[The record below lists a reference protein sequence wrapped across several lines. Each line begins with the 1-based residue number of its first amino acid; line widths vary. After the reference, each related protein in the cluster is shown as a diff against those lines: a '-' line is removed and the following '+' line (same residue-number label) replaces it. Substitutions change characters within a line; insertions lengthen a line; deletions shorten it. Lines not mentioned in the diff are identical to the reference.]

1 MKKKTLLLA
10 LIPALLLAP
19 SCSATKNTGGMKA
32 NDVIIKNE
40 NTNDKYGDSPVMLKA
55 DRHNVV
61 NTAAADDVAVSTSD
75 VDGDLI
81 LSFAISESLESELL
95 AAGVETVSVFYGYVP
110 YEQDSASNDVVLE
123 RGTEVTYE
131 LSKGRVIRLII
142 KDRGTADYADKK
154 YQGVLAYTLNEVQY
168 VSNTKSISQ
177 TYDMITDDVTN
188 NLLARYN
195 FEKTVEETG
204 DNKYQ
209 DKKTYKLTG
218 KADKY
223 TGVRVTTTQ
232 LKGNLAGAKLSFTC
246 KTENAKSS
254 CLLFKL
260 TDEVGNNLS
269 GAANVSDA
277 TCAPEIES
285 VGVSKNDLGDGWYK
299 FTIDFSTAFAA
310 MQSVQMLPATHPE
323 FVFTSA
329 TKTVV
334 PVVYIA
340 DVQLSYPQKATLAQP
355 NVTLQDKTITWNKVK
370 NAESYSVYVDGTLM
384 STYTNSNELTYTD
397 THTDSGGYEMK
408 VVANPSDKGYFY
420 ESSASVFSKIVDES
434 LEADDISNKI
444 SNNYGT
450 VISDNYDAFYTGS
463 HSKQIAI
470 ASSGAINVQASD
482 LGGIE
487 GKQLTY
493 YIQVT
498 NTDYI
503 TASYIHFTFQYYNTA
518 NAKVGNAVT
527 NYVNFGS
534 TSAHPDKLGTSE
546 RIEGSN
552 WVRCTVRLDDPQFD
566 KDDKNPFKQEVG
578 GYEQVKYVRISIP
591 ERCTFNLDAM
601 TVSDTPTD

>member
-1 MKKKTLLLA
+1 MNNA
-10 LIPALLLAP
+10 L
-19 SCSATKNTGGMKA
+19 A
-32 NDVIIKNE
+32 NDKIGVNP
-40 NTNDKYGDSPVMLKA
+40 SLLKA
-55 DRHNVV
+55 DRHNAL
-61 NTAAADDVAVSTSD
+61 TATTTDDVAVSTSD

-110 YEQDSASNDVVLE
+110 YEQESVSNDIVLE
-123 RGTEVTYE
+123 RGTEVAYE
-131 LSKGRVIRLII
+131 LSRGRVIRLII

-168 VSNTKSISQ
+168 VSDTKSISQ
-177 TYDMITDDVTN
+177 TYETITDDVTD
-188 NLLARYN
+188 NLVARYN

-254 CLLFKL
+254 GLFFKL
-260 TDEVGNNLS
+260 TDEVGANLS
-269 GAANVSDA
+269 GAANVKDA

-285 VGVSKNDLGDGWYK
+285 VGVSKNDLNDGWYR

-310 MQSVQMLPATHPE
+310 MQSVQMLPAMHPE

-329 TKTVV
+329 AKDVV
-334 PVVYIA
+334 PVIYIA
-340 DVQLSYPQKATLAQP
+340 DIQLSYPRRAALAQP
-355 NVTLQDKTITWNKVK
+355 AITLQNKTITWSKVK
-370 NAESYSVYVDGTLM
+370 NAKSYSVYVDGALM
-384 STYTNSNELTYTD
+384 STYTNSDDLSYTD
-397 THTDSGGYEMK
+397 THTEPGSHEIK

-420 ESSASVFSKIVDES
+420 ESSASAISKIVDES

-444 SNNYGT
+444 SKNYG
-450 VISDNYDAFYTGS
+450 VEISDNYDAFYAGS
-463 HSKQIAI
+463 HSKEIAI
-470 ASSGAINVQASD
+470 SSSGAINIQASD
-482 LGGIE
+482 LGGIK
-487 GKQLTY
+487 GKQLTFY
-493 YIQVT
+493 VQMT
-498 NTDYI
+498 NADYLS
-503 TASYIHFTFQYYNTA
+503 TSYIHLTFQYYNTA
-518 NAKVGNAVT
+518 NAKVGNAAT

-534 TSAHPDKLGTSE
+534 TSAHADKLGTSE

-552 WVRCTVRLDDPQFD
+552 WVRCAVRLDDPLFGD
-566 KDDKNPFKQEVG
+566 LGEYKQI
-578 GYEQVKYVRISIP
+578 KYVRVAIP
-591 ERCTFNLDAM
+591 DRCTFNIDAM

>member
-19 SCSATKNTGGMKA
+19 SCSATKNTYGMKA
-32 NDVIIKNE
+32 NDVVIKNE

-168 VSNTKSISQ
+168 VSDTKSISQ

-195 FEKTVEETG
+195 IGSTAEETG
-204 DNKYQ
+204 NNKYQ

-223 TGVRVTTTQ
+223 TGVRVTTKQ
-232 LKGNLAGAKLSFTC
+232 LKGNMAGTKLSFVC

-254 CLLFKL
+254 GLFFKL
-260 TDEVGNNLS
+260 TDDVGTNLS
-269 GAANVSDA
+269 GNAKVSDA

-285 VGVSKNDLGDGWYK
+285 VGVSKNDLGDGWYR

-310 MQSVQMLPATHPE
+310 MQNVQMLPAIHPE

-329 TKTVV
+329 AKDVI
-334 PVVYIA
+334 PVIYIA
-340 DVQLSYPQKATLAQP
+340 DIQLSYPRRAALAQP
-355 NVTLQDKTITWNKVK
+355 AITLQDKTITWNKVK

-384 STYTNSNELTYTD
+384 STYTNSDELSYTD

-408 VVANPSDKGYFY
+408 VVANPSDKGYFC
-420 ESSASVFSKIVDES
+420 ESSASAFSKIVDES
-434 LEADDISNKI
+434 LEVDDISNKI

-450 VISDNYDAFYTGS
+450 VISDNYDAFHAGS
-463 HSKQIAI
+463 HSKEIAI
-470 ASSGAINVQASD
+470 SGNSGAINLQASD
-482 LGGIE
+482 LEGIQ
-487 GKQLTY
+487 GKRLTFY
-493 YIQVT
+493 VQMT
-498 NTDYI
+498 NTDYL
-503 TASYIHFTFQYYNTA
+503 TASYIRLVFQYYNKSS
-518 NAKVGNAVT
+518 AKIGNESK

-534 TSAHPDKLGTSE
+534 TTAHASQLGTSE
-546 RIEGSN
+546 RIDESN
-552 WVRCTVRLDDPQFD
+552 WVRCVVDLDDSLFGLAAGTYDQIKF
-566 KDDKNPFKQEVG
+566 
-578 GYEQVKYVRISIP
+578 VRILISD
-591 ERCTFNLDAM
+591 RCTFNLDSM
-601 TVSDTPTD
+601 TVSDTPTA

>member
-1 MKKKTLLLA
+1 
-10 LIPALLLAP
+10 
-19 SCSATKNTGGMKA
+19 MKA
-32 NDVIIKNE
+32 NDVVIKNE
-40 NTNDKYGDSPVMLKA
+40 NTNDKDGDSPVMLKA

-110 YEQDSASNDVVLE
+110 HEQDSVSNDVVLE

-168 VSNTKSISQ
+168 VSDTKSISQ
-177 TYDMITDDVTN
+177 TYETTTDDVTDH
-188 NLLARYN
+188 LVARYN
-195 FEKTVEETG
+195 IDKNEEETG
-204 DNKYQ
+204 ENKYQ

-254 CLLFKL
+254 GLFFKL
-260 TDEVGNNLS
+260 TDEVGTNLS
-269 GAANVSDA
+269 GDAKVSDA

-285 VGVSKNDLGDGWYK
+285 VGVSKNDLGDGWYR

-310 MQSVQMLPATHPE
+310 MQNVQMLPATHPE

-329 TKTVV
+329 TKRVV

-370 NAESYSVYVDGTLM
+370 NAESYSVYVNGTLM
-384 STYTNSNELTYTD
+384 STRTNSDELAYTD
-397 THTDSGGYEMK
+397 THTDSGCYEMK

-420 ESSASVFSKIVDES
+420 ESSASAFSKIVDES

-498 NTDYI
+498 NTDYL
-503 TASYIHFTFQYYNTA
+503 TASYIHFTFQYYNT
-518 NAKVGNAVT
+518 NGEKIGNART

-534 TSAHPDKLGTSE
+534 TGAHPAQLGTSE
-546 RIEGSN
+546 RVEDSN
-552 WVRCTVRLDDPQFD
+552 WVKCIVPLDDPQFD
-566 KDDKNPFKQEVG
+566 KDAKNPVKQEVG
-578 GYEQVKYVRISIP
+578 GYEQVKHVRISIP

>member
-32 NDVIIKNE
+32 NDVVIKNE

-123 RGTEVTYE
+123 RGAEVTYE

-168 VSNTKSISQ
+168 VSDTKSISQ
-177 TYDMITDDVTN
+177 TYNMITDDVTN

-195 FEKTVEETG
+195 IGSTAEETG

-232 LKGNLAGAKLSFTC
+232 LKGNMAGTKLSFTC

-254 CLLFKL
+254 GLFFKL
-260 TDEVGNNLS
+260 TDEVGTNLS
-269 GAANVSDA
+269 GNAKVSDA

-285 VGVSKNDLGDGWYK
+285 VGVSKNDLGDGWYR

-420 ESSASVFSKIVDES
+420 ESSASAFSKIVDES

-487 GKQLTY
+487 GKRLTL
-493 YIQVT
+493 YIQMT
-498 NTDYI
+498 NTDYL
-503 TASYIHFTFQYYNTA
+503 TASYIHLTFQYYNTS
-518 NAKVGNAVT
+518 NAKVGNAAT

-534 TSAHPDKLGTSE
+534 TSAHDAKLGTSE

-552 WVRCTVRLDDPQFD
+552 WVRCIVDLDDSLFGLAAGSYDQI
-566 KDDKNPFKQEVG
+566 KH
-578 GYEQVKYVRISIP
+578 VRISIP

-601 TVSDTPTD
+601 TISDTPTA